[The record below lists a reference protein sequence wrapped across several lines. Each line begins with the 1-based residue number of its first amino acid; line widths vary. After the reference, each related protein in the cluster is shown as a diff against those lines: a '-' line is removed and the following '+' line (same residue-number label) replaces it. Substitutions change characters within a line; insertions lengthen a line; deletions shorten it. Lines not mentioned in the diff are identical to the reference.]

1 MLAIANRKFRMMFRR
16 FAIVICLP
24 LGLAACGV
32 AVEQASQPQTS
43 APRPSVQS
51 AASSPAP
58 ASQTDSARTAAPQ
71 PRAAAPVIPESE
83 TTETALLAPSVTGS
97 IDGLIDSIADAGET
111 DTPAAAEDGDDERP
125 EIGVDDGIELPVAEA
140 PASALPESPEAVAP
154 QGDVTEET
162 VPAGSDA
169 EDQTEA
175 QQDTAEIVGNII
187 WNIES
192 AQKAVSK
199 RRTIRLFR
207 SGRIHRLPV
216 KRLRRPLPCWRGVN
230 RVFPLRAS

>member
-1 MLAIANRKFRMMFRR
+1 MVRR
-16 FAIVICLP
+16 A
-24 LGLAACGV
+24 GATR
-32 AVEQASQPQTS
+32 AV
-43 APRPSVQS
+43 V
-51 AASSPAP
+51 
-58 ASQTDSARTAAPQ
+58 
-71 PRAAAPVIPESE
+71 
-83 TTETALLAPSVTGS
+83 
-97 IDGLIDSIADAGET
+97 
-111 DTPAAAEDGDDERP
+111 DGDDERP

-192 AQKAVSK
+192 AQKGRVETPDDPLAARPF
-199 RRTIRLFR
+199 RRSRAPICPPIQQR
-207 SGRIHRLPV
+207 SSSG
-216 KRLRRPLPCWRGVN
+216 
-230 RVFPLRAS
+230 